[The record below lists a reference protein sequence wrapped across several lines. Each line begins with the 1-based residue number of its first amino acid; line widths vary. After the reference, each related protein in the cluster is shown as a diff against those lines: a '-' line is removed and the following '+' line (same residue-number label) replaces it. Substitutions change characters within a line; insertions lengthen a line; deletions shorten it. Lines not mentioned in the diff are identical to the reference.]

1 MSEGSAVHEGG
12 NVVHAAGSTGPAA
25 GNTGPGT
32 LRVGLI
38 GHGFM
43 GRMHSLAWQTVG
55 RAVELPLV
63 PELTAIAGRNAE
75 AVDRAA
81 RAWGWQSATDDWRSL
96 IERDDID
103 VIDITTPGALHA
115 EIALAALAAGKH
127 VLCEKPL
134 ANTLEEARAMT
145 AAARDAAAR
154 GVQSMVGFNY
164 RRTPALALAR
174 DLVAQGRI
182 GEIRHVR
189 AVYLQDW
196 INDPEFPLVWRL
208 RKEEAGSGAL
218 GDLGA
223 HIVDLAHFLTGKR
236 ITGLSALTRT
246 FVQERP
252 LATSASGLSGAAGSE
267 RGRVTVDDAAVFF
280 ADCEG
285 GAIATFEATRF
296 APGRKNAM
304 RIEVNGSRG
313 SVAFDFEA
321 MNELQFYD
329 AAGDSAGEGSSGAD
343 ASGMPSAG
351 AGFSRILATE
361 PQHPYLDAWWPPG
374 HGLGYDHT
382 FVNQKRDLVEAI
394 AAGKPPT
401 PSFADG
407 LYVQGVLA
415 AVEDSARNKS
425 GWTAVPTESME
436 AGSMQESRTR

>member
-1 MSEGSAVHEGG
+1 VSAA
-12 NVVHAAGSTGPAA
+12 NTTPSASSLPA
-25 GNTGPGT
+25 T
-32 LRVGLI
+32 LRVGLV

-43 GRMHSLAWQTVG
+43 GRMHSLAWQSVG

-75 AVDRAA
+75 AVEQAA
-81 RAWGWQSATDDWRSL
+81 RAWGWQSWTDDWRSL
-96 IERDDID
+96 VERDDID

-134 ANTLEEARAMT
+134 ANTLDEAREMT
-145 AAARDAAAR
+145 AAAQDAAVR
-154 GVQSMVGFNY
+154 GVLSMVGFNY

-174 DLVAQGRI
+174 DLVAQGRL
-182 GEIRHVR
+182 GDIRHIR

-223 HIVDLAHFLTGKR
+223 HLIDLAYFLTGRR

-246 FVQERP
+246 FVEERP
-252 LATSASGLSGAAGSE
+252 LAASASGLSGAAGSE

-285 GAIATFEATRF
+285 GAVATFEATRF

-304 RIEVNGSRG
+304 RIEVNGSDG

-329 AAGDSAGEGSSGAD
+329 ATTD
-343 ASGMPSAG
+343 AAG

-394 AAGKPPT
+394 AAGKPPV

-415 AVEDSARNKS
+415 AVEDSARNRS
-425 GWTAVPTESME
+425 AWTDVEE
-436 AGSMQESRTR
+436 AR

>member
-1 MSEGSAVHEGG
+1 MVSAE
-12 NVVHAAGSTGPAA
+12 
-25 GNTGPGT
+25 NTVPST
-32 LRVGLI
+32 LRVGLV

-43 GRMHSLAWQTVG
+43 GRMHSLAWQSVG

-63 PELTAIAGRNAE
+63 PELTAIAGRNAG
-75 AVDRAA
+75 AVEQAA
-81 RAWGWQSATDDWRSL
+81 RAWGWQSWTDDWRTL
-96 IERDDID
+96 VERDDID

-134 ANTLEEARAMT
+134 ANTLDEAREMT
-145 AAARDAAAR
+145 AVAEDAAAR
-154 GVQSMVGFNY
+154 GVLSMVGFNY

-174 DLVAQGRI
+174 DLVAQGRV
-182 GEIRHVR
+182 GDVRHIR

-223 HIVDLAHFLTGKR
+223 HLVDLAYFLTGRR

-246 FVQERP
+246 FVEERP

-285 GAIATFEATRF
+285 GALATFEATRF

-304 RIEVNGSRG
+304 RIEVNGSDG

-329 AAGDSAGEGSSGAD
+329 ATAEA
-343 ASGMPSAG
+343 AG

-394 AAGKPPT
+394 AAGKPPV

-415 AVEDSARNKS
+415 AVEDSARNRS
-425 GWTAVPTESME
+425 AWTAVEE
-436 AGSMQESRTR
+436 ER

>member
-1 MSEGSAVHEGG
+1 V
-12 NVVHAAGSTGPAA
+12 TP
-25 GNTGPGT
+25 P
-32 LRVGLI
+32 LRVGLV

-43 GRMHSLAWQTVG
+43 GRMHSLAWQAVG
-55 RAVELPLV
+55 RAVELPLL
-63 PELTAIAGRNAE
+63 PELTALAGRDGA
-75 AVDRAA
+75 AVERAA
-81 RAWGWQSATDDWRSL
+81 RAWGWQSWTDDWRSL
-96 IERDDID
+96 VERDDID
-103 VIDITTPGALHA
+103 IVDITTPGALHA

-134 ANTLEEARAMT
+134 ANTLAEAREMM

-154 GVQSMVGFNY
+154 GVLSMVGFNY

-174 DLVAQGRI
+174 DLVAQGRV

-223 HIVDLAHFLTGKR
+223 HIVDLAYFLTGRR

-246 FVQERP
+246 FVEERP

-285 GAIATFEATRF
+285 GALATFEATRF

-304 RIEVNGSRG
+304 RIEVNGSDG

-329 AAGDSAGEGSSGAD
+329 ATVD
-343 ASGMPSAG
+343 SAG
-351 AGFSRILATE
+351 AGFTRILATE

-382 FVNQKRDLVEAI
+382 FVNQKRDLIEAI
-394 AAGKPPT
+394 AAGKPPV

-407 LYVQGVLA
+407 LYVQGVLS
-415 AVEDSARNKS
+415 AVEDSARSGS
-425 GWTAVPTESME
+425 GWTAVTQE
-436 AGSMQESRTR
+436 AL

>member
-1 MSEGSAVHEGG
+1 M
-12 NVVHAAGSTGPAA
+12 
-25 GNTGPGT
+25 PGV

-43 GRMHSLAWQTVG
+43 GRMHSLAWQTAG

-81 RAWGWQSATDDWRSL
+81 RAWGWRSATDDWRSL

-134 ANTLEEARAMT
+134 ANTLEQARAMT

-208 RKEEAGSGAL
+208 RREEAGSGAL

-223 HIVDLAHFLTGKR
+223 HIVDLAYFLTGRR

-246 FVQERP
+246 FVEERP

-304 RIEVNGSRG
+304 RIEVNGSNG

-321 MNELQFYD
+321 MNELLFYD
-329 AAGDSAGEGSSGAD
+329 ATGD
-343 ASGMPSAG
+343 SAG
-351 AGFSRILATE
+351 AGFTRILATE

-407 LYVQGVLA
+407 LYVQSVLA
-415 AVEDSARNKS
+415 AVQDSARNKS
-425 GWTAVPTESME
+425 GWTAVPT
-436 AGSMQESRTR
+436 GSTEEGTR

>member
-1 MSEGSAVHEGG
+1 MSAE
-12 NVVHAAGSTGPAA
+12 
-25 GNTGPGT
+25 NTVPST
-32 LRVGLI
+32 LRVGLV

-43 GRMHSLAWQTVG
+43 GRMHSLAWQSVG

-63 PELTAIAGRNAE
+63 PELTAIAGRNAG
-75 AVDRAA
+75 AVEQAA
-81 RAWGWQSATDDWRSL
+81 RAWGWQSWTDDWRTL
-96 IERDDID
+96 VERDDID

-134 ANTLEEARAMT
+134 ANTLDEAREMT
-145 AAARDAAAR
+145 AVAEDAAAR
-154 GVQSMVGFNY
+154 GVLSMVGFNY

-174 DLVAQGRI
+174 DLVAQGRV
-182 GEIRHVR
+182 GDVRHIR

-223 HIVDLAHFLTGKR
+223 HLVDLAYFLTGRR

-246 FVQERP
+246 FVEERP

-285 GAIATFEATRF
+285 GALATFEATRF

-304 RIEVNGSRG
+304 RIEVNGSDG

-329 AAGDSAGEGSSGAD
+329 ATAEA
-343 ASGMPSAG
+343 AG

-394 AAGKPPT
+394 AAGKPPV

-415 AVEDSARNKS
+415 AVEDSARNRS
-425 GWTAVPTESME
+425 AWTAVEE
-436 AGSMQESRTR
+436 ER

>member
-1 MSEGSAVHEGG
+1 
-12 NVVHAAGSTGPAA
+12 
-25 GNTGPGT
+25 
-32 LRVGLI
+32 
-38 GHGFM
+38 M
-43 GRMHSLAWQTVG
+43 GRMHSLAWQAVG
-55 RAVELPLV
+55 RAVDVPLV
-63 PELTAIAGRNAE
+63 PELTAIAGRDAA
-75 AVDRAA
+75 AVAKAA
-81 RAWGWQSATDDWRSL
+81 RAWGWKSSTDDWRAL
-96 IERDDID
+96 VERDDID
-103 VIDITTPGALHA
+103 VVDITTPGALHA

-134 ANTLEEARAMT
+134 ANTLVQARAMT
-145 AAARDAAAR
+145 AAANDAAAR

-164 RRTPALALAR
+164 RRTPALAVAR
-174 DLVAQGRI
+174 DLVAQGRV

-208 RKEEAGSGAL
+208 RKEDAGSGAL

-223 HIVDLAHFLTGKR
+223 HLVDLAYFLTGRR

-246 FVQERP
+246 FVEERP
-252 LATSASGLSGAAGSE
+252 LAASASGLSAAAGSE

-285 GAIATFEATRF
+285 GAVATFEATRF

-304 RIEVNGSRG
+304 RIEVNSSDG

-329 AAGDSAGEGSSGAD
+329 ATVD
-343 ASGMPSAG
+343 SAG
-351 AGFSRILATE
+351 AGFTRILATE

-382 FVNQKRDLVEAI
+382 FVNQKRDLIEAI

-415 AVEDSARNKS
+415 AVQDSAANRS
-425 GWTAVPTESME
+425 AWTAVTTAEE
-436 AGSMQESRTR
+436 AR

>member
-1 MSEGSAVHEGG
+1 MS
-12 NVVHAAGSTGPAA
+12 A
-25 GNTGPGT
+25 GNTVPST
-32 LRVGLI
+32 TAPPLRVGLV

-63 PELTAIAGRNAE
+63 PELTAIAGRDAG
-75 AVDRAA
+75 AVAQAA
-81 RAWGWQSATDDWRSL
+81 RAWGWQSWTDDWRTL
-96 IERDDID
+96 VERDDID
-103 VIDITTPGALHA
+103 VVDITTPGALHA

-134 ANTLEEARAMT
+134 ANTLDEAREMT
-145 AAARDAAAR
+145 AAAEDAAAR
-154 GVQSMVGFNY
+154 GVLSMVGFNY
-164 RRTPALALAR
+164 RRTPALAVAR
-174 DLVAQGRI
+174 DLVAQGRV
-182 GEIRHVR
+182 GDVRHIR

-223 HIVDLAHFLTGKR
+223 HLVDLAYFLTGRR

-246 FVQERP
+246 FVEERP
-252 LATSASGLSGAAGSE
+252 LATSGSGLSGAAGSE

-285 GAIATFEATRF
+285 GAVATFEATRF

-304 RIEVNGSRG
+304 RIEVNGSDG

-329 AAGDSAGEGSSGAD
+329 ATAD
-343 ASGMPSAG
+343 AAG

-394 AAGKPPT
+394 AAGKPPV

-415 AVEDSARNKS
+415 AVEDSAANRS
-425 GWTAVPTESME
+425 AWTTVTTEE
-436 AGSMQESRTR
+436 KP

>member
-1 MSEGSAVHEGG
+1 MPS
-12 NVVHAAGSTGPAA
+12 
-25 GNTGPGT
+25 T
-32 LRVGLI
+32 LRVGLV

-43 GRMHSLAWQTVG
+43 GRMHSLAWQSVG

-63 PELTAIAGRNAE
+63 PELTAIAGRNAG
-75 AVDRAA
+75 AVEQAA
-81 RAWGWQSATDDWRSL
+81 RAWGWQSWTDDWRTL
-96 IERDDID
+96 VERDDID

-134 ANTLEEARAMT
+134 ANTLDEAREMT
-145 AAARDAAAR
+145 AVAEDAAAR
-154 GVQSMVGFNY
+154 GVLSMVGFNY

-174 DLVAQGRI
+174 DLVAQGRV
-182 GEIRHVR
+182 GDVRHIR

-223 HIVDLAHFLTGKR
+223 HLVDLAYFLTGRR

-246 FVQERP
+246 FVEERP

-285 GAIATFEATRF
+285 GALATFEATRF

-304 RIEVNGSRG
+304 RIEVNGSDG

-329 AAGDSAGEGSSGAD
+329 ATAEA
-343 ASGMPSAG
+343 AG

-394 AAGKPPT
+394 AAGKPPV

-415 AVEDSARNKS
+415 AVEDSARNRS
-425 GWTAVPTESME
+425 AWTAVEE
-436 AGSMQESRTR
+436 ER

>member
-1 MSEGSAVHEGG
+1 VSAAHGVP
-12 NVVHAAGSTGPAA
+12 SP
-25 GNTGPGT
+25 
-32 LRVGLI
+32 LRIGLV

-43 GRMHSLAWQTVG
+43 GRMHSLAWQAVG
-55 RAVELPLV
+55 RAVGPPATPELPLR
-63 PELTAIAGRNAE
+63 PELTALAGRNAA
-75 AVDRAA
+75 AVEQAA
-81 RAWGWQSATDDWRSL
+81 RAWGWQSWTDDWRTL

-103 VIDITTPGALHA
+103 VVDITTPGALHA
-115 EIALAALAAGKH
+115 EIAVAALAAGKH

-134 ANTLEEARAMT
+134 ANTLAEAQEM
-145 AAARDAAAR
+145 AAAAQDAAAR
-154 GVQSMVGFNY
+154 GVLSMVGFNY

-174 DLVAQGRI
+174 DLVAQGRL
-182 GEIRHVR
+182 GEIRHIR

-196 INDPEFPLVWRL
+196 ITDPEFPLVWRL

-223 HIVDLAHFLTGKR
+223 HLVDLAYFLTGRR
-236 ITGLSALTRT
+236 ITGLSARTRT
-246 FVQERP
+246 FIEERP

-267 RGRVTVDDAAVFF
+267 RGSVTVDDAAVFF

-285 GAIATFEATRF
+285 GAVATFEATRF
-296 APGRKNAM
+296 ASGRKNAM
-304 RIEVNGSRG
+304 RIEVNGSDG

-329 AAGDSAGEGSSGAD
+329 ATMDG
-343 ASGMPSAG
+343 AG
-351 AGFSRILATE
+351 AGFTRILATE
-361 PQHPYLDAWWPPG
+361 AQHPYLDAWWPPG

-394 AAGKPPT
+394 AAGRPPV

-415 AVEDSARNKS
+415 AVEASAQNRS
-425 GWTAVPTESME
+425 GWTAVPTVATDSQE
-436 AGSMQESRTR
+436 AL

>member
-1 MSEGSAVHEGG
+1 VSAGEGAR
-12 NVVHAAGSTGPAA
+12 P
-25 GNTGPGT
+25 T
-32 LRVGLI
+32 LRIGLV

-55 RAVELPLV
+55 RAVEVPLV
-63 PELTAIAGRNAE
+63 PELTALAGRDAS
-75 AVDRAA
+75 AAARAA
-81 RAWGWQSATDDWRSL
+81 RAWGWQSSSDDWRTL
-96 IERDDID
+96 VERDDID
-103 VIDITTPGALHA
+103 VVDITTPGALHA

-134 ANTLEEARAMT
+134 ANTLAEARAMT
-145 AAARDAAAR
+145 AAADEAAAR
-154 GVQSMVGFNY
+154 GVLSMVGFNY

-174 DLVAQGRI
+174 ELVAQGRL

-189 AVYLQDW
+189 ALYLQDW

-208 RKEEAGSGAL
+208 RKEDAGSGAL

-223 HIVDLAHFLTGKR
+223 HLVDLAYFLTGRR

-246 FVQERP
+246 FVSERP

-285 GAIATFEATRF
+285 GAVATFEATRF

-304 RIEVNGSRG
+304 RIEVNGSDG

-321 MNELQFYD
+321 MNELQYYD
-329 AAGDSAGEGSSGAD
+329 ARSNSTDSAE
-343 ASGMPSAG
+343 
-351 AGFSRILATE
+351 AGFRRILATE

-382 FVNQKRDLVEAI
+382 FVNQKRDLIEAI
-394 AAGKPPT
+394 AAGKAPS

-415 AVEDSARNKS
+415 AVEDSARSKS
-425 GWTAVPTESME
+425 VWTAVNQE
-436 AGSMQESRTR
+436 AP